1 MISNGIKLLLLMA
14 IVVFSSCRS
23 TYTSKNK
30 NVPVITP
37 GNNNNKT
44 TSTKPAA
51 PATGTPVMT
60 KRTHTVT
67 TASKVIWVNDKVAKK
82 NFDGRLYYDLDGRR
96 YWKNYIDGKYYLY
109 NKAMYNNPAF
119 KPR

>member
-1 MISNGIKLLLLMA
+1 MFSNGIKLLLITA
-14 IVVFSSCRS
+14 VVICSSCRS
-23 TYTSKNK
+23 TYTSANK
-30 NVPVITP
+30 NVPVIKP
-37 GNNNNKT
+37 GNNKT
-44 TSTKPAA
+44 AAAKPAA
-51 PATGTPVMT
+51 ATGPRTMT
-60 KRTHTVT
+60 KRTATVT
-67 TASKVIWVNDKVAKK
+67 AAPKVIWVNDKVAKK